1 MDDKAKRQMKQ
12 VLVLGATG
20 TIGEAVCQA
29 LLSAGHQVSCIV
41 RTSNDRHP
49 AWFSQVNVKIA
60 DVTSTVSLREAGFGN
75 QTYDVV
81 ISCLGSRTGGPSDAW
96 AIDHRANADAIA
108 IAADKGVKH
117 FVLLSAICVQR
128 PKLAFQFAK
137 LAAEKALIN
146 SGMTYSI
153 VRPTAFFKSL
163 SGQIERLK
171 AGKAFLVF
179 GDGQLTACK
188 PVSDHDLGHYMVGC
202 MSQSS
207 RHNAILPIGGPGLA
221 VTPRAQA
228 EHLFKL
234 LERPVRLKRVPVLL
248 LDVIIGV
255 LTAFGTVVPTLKD
268 KAELARIGRYY
279 ATESMLVWDEQSG
292 AYSAERTPSTG
303 SETLMDFY
311 TRVIRDDV
319 KVDLGDH
326 AVF

>member
-1 MDDKAKRQMKQ
+1 MDDKANQQTKH

-20 TIGEAVCQA
+20 TIGKAVCQA
-29 LLSAGHQVSCIV
+29 LLNAGHQVSCVV
-41 RTSNDRHP
+41 RTSSERHP
-49 AWFSQVNVKIA
+49 AWLSQVIVNTA
-60 DVTSTVSLREAGFGN
+60 DLTSSVSLREAGFGN
-75 QTYDVV
+75 HTYDAVV
-81 ISCLGSRTGGPSDAW
+81 SCLGSRTGSPSDAW
-96 AIDHRANADAIA
+96 AIDHRANVDAIA

-188 PVSDHDLGHYMVGC
+188 PISDHDLGHYIVEC
-202 MSQSS
+202 LSETT
-207 RHNAILPIGGPGLA
+207 RHNAVLPIGGPGLA
-221 VTPRAQA
+221 VTPKDQA
-228 EHLFKL
+228 EQLFKL
-234 LERPVRLKRVPVLL
+234 LDRPVRLKHVPVLL
-248 LDVIIGV
+248 LDVIINV
-255 LTAFGTVVPTLKD
+255 LTVFGAIVPTLKD

-279 ATESMLVWDEQSG
+279 ATESMLVWNEQTG
-292 AYSAERTPSTG
+292 VYSAELTPSTG

-311 TRVIRDDV
+311 ARVIRDDV